1 MRTVLGDSGG
11 EEQPE
16 CRGPPGARAGAGGVP
31 ASGARRGRVLGEG
44 IQVSCQLEKKKKN
57 TDIVQWVHLV
67 LGTLCMLEAEG
78 HTVDGS
84 PKSPINI

>member
-1 MRTVLGDSGG
+1 MPGTTRSQGRSRRSPGL
-11 EEQPE
+11 
-16 CRGPPGARAGAGGVP
+16 RGSEREG
-31 ASGARRGRVLGEG
+31 SRRGDPSFMSTG
-44 IQVSCQLEKKKKN
+44 KKIKT

-84 PKSPINI
+84 PKTPINI